1 MSKTRIVHIINSF
14 EYGGAEAMLCD
25 LLLRTDRTRFE
36 PSVVALIDDL
46 TVAEPVRRANIPLVT
61 MGMTPGIPDPRGV
74 ARLAQHLRRL
84 RPHVI
89 HTWMDHSNLI
99 GGVAARL
106 AGRTNVVWGV
116 HHSDHV
122 RGVAKRSTLMT
133 VSACAMLSRR
143 LASRIVCCS
152 EHARVLYARRGFAFE
167 RLMVIPN
174 GFDTT
179 RFRPD
184 PAARRAV
191 REELGVDDA
200 TPLVGLVARFDP
212 CKDHAT
218 FLRAAASLRKSR
230 PDVRYVLC
238 GANVDRSNRELTAL
252 VGELGLNSHL
262 HLLGPRRDV
271 PRVLAA
277 IDVLASSSISEA
289 FPLAVGEAM
298 SCAVPCVVTDVG
310 DSALI
315 VGPTGRVVPPRDSEA
330 LSEGLGAV
338 LSMPA
343 GHRRELG
350 HDARKR
356 IVERFDLTAVT
367 RRYEDVYDELASAH
381 PARRRGRS
389 PTAARPSPVG
399 SLELA
404 RGEAWSLQ

>member
-1 MSKTRIVHIINSF
+1 MSTTRIVHIINSF

-25 LLLRTDRTRFE
+25 LLLRTDRSRFE

-46 TVAEPVRRANIPLVT
+46 TVAGPIRRADIPLVT
-61 MGMTPGIPDPRGV
+61 MGMKPGVPDPRGL

-99 GGVAARL
+99 GGLAARM

-122 RGVAKRSTLMT
+122 PGVAKRTTLMT

-152 EHARVLYARRGFAFE
+152 EHSRVLYARRGFAFE
-167 RLMVIPN
+167 KLMVIPN
-174 GFDTT
+174 GFDTA

-184 PAARRAV
+184 AAARRAV
-191 REELGVDDA
+191 RSELGMDET

-218 FLRAAASLRKSR
+218 FLSAAAALCKVR

-238 GANVDRSNRELTAL
+238 GNKVDRSNAELTNL
-252 VGELGLNSHL
+252 VNELGLERHV
-262 HLLGPRRDV
+262 HLLGPRGDV

-298 SCAVPCVVTDVG
+298 SCGVPCVVTNVG

-315 VGPTGRVVPPRDSEA
+315 VGPTGQVVPPRDPQA
-330 LSEGLGAV
+330 LADGLRSV
-338 LSMPA
+338 LSMP
-343 GHRRELG
+343 GERRAELCS
-350 HDARKR
+350 DARKR
-356 IVERFDLTAVT
+356 IVERFDLAAVT
-367 RRYEDVYDELASAH
+367 RRYEDVYAELIAGKH
-381 PARRRGRS
+381 PRRRSRASTIPRS
-389 PTAARPSPVG
+389 APVPALMAAG
-399 SLELA
+399 
-404 RGEAWSLQ
+404 